1 MRRHRCRPRHKRGG
15 HKDRRDGAVA
25 PMLCHAAE
33 LAPGERGPEERGH
46 SKRSDDVPNV
56 SISVIRHA
64 QCVRTYPKVNRR
76 AWRRS
81 GPLTNTSAQI
91 STKLV
96 GRITPQL
103 KLRTSSIKALA
114 NGERNPQIVRLLQRT
129 LGRCHEMRDANSIA

>member
-1 MRRHRCRPRHKRGG
+1 VR
-15 HKDRRDGAVA
+15 
-25 PMLCHAAE
+25 
-33 LAPGERGPEERGH
+33 
-46 SKRSDDVPNV
+46 PNV
-56 SISVIRHA
+56 PEGESQSLE
-64 QCVRTYPKVNRR
+64 
-76 AWRRS
+76 RS

-129 LGRCHEMRDANSIA
+129 LGRCHEMRDANSIAWCVWRRRRRRESVPWHQ